1 MNKKILFLIGGV
13 IVIIALFLGF
23 LYYNKP
29 HVNVYEKKHDYAINI
44 DDLYVELQTN
54 ATLSIQKYSD
64 KILLITGSLST
75 ISKKNN
81 DHTNIVVKGSRGIVN
96 CELDSLYSQTI
107 WNYQKDDP
115 VTLKGLFVGFDDL
128 LGEIQLKKCIIIE

>member
-1 MNKKILFLIGGV
+1 MNKKILFTIGGV
-13 IVIIALFLGF
+13 IVIITLFLGF

-29 HVNVYEKKHDYAINI
+29 HVNVYEKKHDYAIII
-44 DDLYVELQTN
+44 DDLYVEFQTN

-64 KILLITGSLST
+64 KILLITGTLST
-75 ISKKNN
+75 ISEKNN
-81 DHTNIVVKGSRGIVN
+81 EHTNIVVKGNRGIVN

-107 WNYQKDDP
+107 WNYQKDDS